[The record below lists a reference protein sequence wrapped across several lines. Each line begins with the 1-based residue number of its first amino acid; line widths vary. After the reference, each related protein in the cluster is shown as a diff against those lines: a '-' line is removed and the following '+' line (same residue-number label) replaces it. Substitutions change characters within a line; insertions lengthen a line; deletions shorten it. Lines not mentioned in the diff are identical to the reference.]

1 MPGVRISTKL
11 GLGLTLTSAVILGAY
26 GYSQLQKEEH
36 DLRTATEQA
45 ARLLA
50 TALQVA
56 MENAL
61 RDGQAADV
69 NEILESLDH
78 RDPTVDVFVFDA
90 QAVPLVR
97 SPGSSQTLHLVEDAS
112 RRVLKTHHSLT
123 HFAGPKK
130 LSHLLIVLPLHS
142 DDNTNVVGALAVVKP
157 LDGLRQDLESTS
169 RSTVLSVLT
178 LITGISLVG
187 WLLLMLYLQRPLER
201 VVGAMRAVRGG
212 DFTATVTPGS
222 DDEVGEVVHAF
233 NGMVKELG
241 EARQRLSAEAES
253 RLALEAG
260 LRRVDK
266 LAAVGQLSAG
276 LAHEIGSPLLIL
288 NGRAQALA
296 ARAELPD
303 DVRRNARIL
312 VEQSERIERI
322 VRQLLDLA
330 RRKPSK
336 LESLDALASVRAVV
350 ELLEFDARRR
360 DVRLTFHSEEPL
372 PRVLAD
378 GDGLQQVALNLLTN
392 ALRATPR
399 GGEVR
404 VTLAPSTFQPAPG
417 LRERHGVRLSVEDTG
432 VGMDDAALERVFEP
446 FFTTWSAHGGT
457 GLGLPMVKAIISEHG
472 GAVTVTSRQG
482 QGQGTHFIVHIPSEK
497 EEGTGAV

>member
-1 MPGVRISTKL
+1 
-11 GLGLTLTSAVILGAY
+11 
-26 GYSQLQKEEH
+26 
-36 DLRTATEQA
+36 
-45 ARLLA
+45 
-50 TALQVA
+50 
-56 MENAL
+56 
-61 RDGQAADV
+61 
-69 NEILESLDH
+69 
-78 RDPTVDVFVFDA
+78 
-90 QAVPLVR
+90 
-97 SPGSSQTLHLVEDAS
+97 
-112 RRVLKTHHSLT
+112 
-123 HFAGPKK
+123 
-130 LSHLLIVLPLHS
+130 
-142 DDNTNVVGALAVVKP
+142 
-157 LDGLRQDLESTS
+157 
-169 RSTVLSVLT
+169 
-178 LITGISLVG
+178 
-187 WLLLMLYLQRPLER
+187 
-201 VVGAMRAVRGG
+201 
-212 DFTATVTPGS
+212 
-222 DDEVGEVVHAF
+222 
-233 NGMVKELG
+233 VKELG

-350 ELLEFDARRR
+350 ELLEFDARKR

-404 VTLAPSTFQPAPG
+404 VTLAPSTFQRAPG

-432 VGMDDAALERVFEP
+432 VGMDGAALERVFEP
-446 FFTTWSAHGGT
+446 FFTTWGAHGGT
-457 GLGLPMVKAIISEHG
+457 GLGLPVVKAIVAEHG
-472 GAVTVTSRQG
+472 GAVTVTSR

-497 EEGTGAV
+497 EEGAGAV

>member
-1 MPGVRISTKL
+1 VPGVRISTKL

-36 DLRTATEQA
+36 DLRTATQQA
-45 ARLLA
+45 TRLLA

-69 NEILESLDH
+69 DEILESLEH
-78 RDPTVDVFVFDA
+78 RDPSVDLFLFDA
-90 QAVPLVR
+90 RGAVVVR
-97 SPGSSQTLHLVEDAS
+97 SPGSSETLHLVEDAS
-112 RRVLKTHHSLT
+112 HRVLKTRRSVT
-123 HFAGPKK
+123 HFTGPDK
-130 LSHLLIVLPLHS
+130 LSHLLIMLPLIN
-142 DDNTNVVGALAVVKP
+142 DDDAVVGVLGVVKP
-157 LDGLRQDLESTS
+157 LDGLRQDLESTT
-169 RSTVLSVLT
+169 RTTVLSVLT
-178 LITGISLVG
+178 LIAGISVVG
-187 WLLLMLYLQRPLER
+187 WLLLLLYLQRPLER
-201 VVGAMRAVRGG
+201 VVRAMRAVRGG
-212 DFTATVTPGS
+212 DFTATVAPGGQ
-222 DDEVGEVVHAF
+222 DEVGEVVHAF
-233 NGMVKELG
+233 NAMVRELG
-241 EARQRLSAEAES
+241 EARQRLSAEADS

-296 ARAELPD
+296 ARAELPE

-322 VRQLLDLA
+322 VRQLLDMA
-330 RRKPSK
+330 RRKPSR
-336 LESLDALASVRAVV
+336 LEPLDALAAVRAVV
-350 ELLEFDARRR
+350 ELLEFDARKR
-360 DVRLTFHSEEPL
+360 DVRLTFRCEAPL

-378 GDGLQQVALNLLTN
+378 GDGVQQVALNLIAN

-404 VTLAPSTFQPAPG
+404 VTLSPSSFQPAPG
-417 LRERHGVRLSVEDTG
+417 LRERRGVCLSVEDTG
-432 VGMDDAALERVFEP
+432 VGMDAEALERVFEP
-446 FFTTWSAHGGT
+446 FFTTWGNHGGT
-457 GLGLPMVKAIISEHG
+457 GLGLPVVKAIVAEHG
-472 GAVTVTSRQG
+472 GAVTVTSREG
-482 QGQGTHFIVHIPSEK
+482 QGSHFAVHIPSET
-497 EEGTGAV
+497 EEARGAV

>member
-11 GLGLTLTSAVILGAY
+11 GLGLTLTSAIILGAY
-26 GYSQLQKEEH
+26 GYSQLQREEY
-36 DLRTATEQA
+36 DLRTATEQST
-45 ARLLA
+45 RLLA

-56 MENAL
+56 MENAF
-61 RDGQAADV
+61 RDGQAGDV
-69 NEILESLDH
+69 NEILESLER
-78 RDPTVDVFVFDA
+78 RDPTVDLFVFDA
-90 QAVPLVR
+90 RGAVMVR
-97 SPGSSQTLHLVEDAS
+97 SPGSTQTLHLVEDAS
-112 RRVLKTHHSLT
+112 QRVLKTRHSLT
-123 HFAGPKK
+123 HFAGPDK
-130 LSHLLIVLPLHS
+130 LSHLLVVLPLLS
-142 DDNTNVVGALAVVKP
+142 DDGGAIGALGVVKP
-157 LDGLRQDLESTS
+157 LDGLRQDLEHTT
-169 RSTVLSVLT
+169 RATVLSVLT
-178 LITGISLVG
+178 LIAGISVVG
-187 WLLLMLYLQRPLER
+187 WLLLMLYLQQPLER
-201 VVGAMRAVRGG
+201 VVRGMRAVRGG
-212 DFTATVTPGS
+212 DFTATVVAGG

-233 NGMVKELG
+233 NAMVTELRV
-241 EARQRLSAEAES
+241 ARLRLSEEADS

-330 RRKPSK
+330 RRKPSR
-336 LESLDALASVRAVV
+336 LEPLDALASVRAVV
-350 ELLEFDARRR
+350 DLLEFDARKR
-360 DVRLTFHSEEPL
+360 DVRLTFHFEPAL
-372 PRVLAD
+372 PQVMAD
-378 GDGLQQVALNLLTN
+378 GDGLQQVTLNLLTN

-404 VTLAPSTFQPAPG
+404 VTLKPSTFQPAPG
-417 LRERHGVRLSVEDTG
+417 LRERHGVCLSVEDTG
-432 VGMDDAALERVFEP
+432 VGMDAAALERVFEP
-446 FFTTWSAHGGT
+446 FFSTWGTHGGT
-457 GLGLPMVKAIISEHG
+457 GLGLPVVKAIVAEHG
-472 GAVTVTSRQG
+472 GAVTVTSQQG
-482 QGQGTHFIVHIPSEK
+482 QGSHFVVHIPSAT

>member
-11 GLGLTLTSAVILGAY
+11 GLGLTLTSAVILGSY
-26 GYSQLQKEEH
+26 GYSQLRKEEH

-45 ARLLA
+45 TRLLA

-69 NEILESLDH
+69 DEILESLEH
-78 RDPTVDVFVFDA
+78 RDPTVDVFVFNA
-90 QAVPLVR
+90 QGVPVVR
-97 SPGSSQTLHLVEDAS
+97 SPGSSKTLHLVEDAS
-112 RRVLKTHHSLT
+112 RQVLKAPHALT
-123 HFAGPKK
+123 HFAGPEK
-130 LSHLLIVLPLHS
+130 LSHLIVVLPLSS
-142 DDNTNVVGALAVVKP
+142 DDGGAAAGALTVLKP
-157 LDGLRQDLESTS
+157 LDGLRQDLESTT
-169 RSTVLSVLT
+169 RATVLSVLT
-178 LITGISLVG
+178 LIAGISVVG
-187 WLLLMLYLQRPLER
+187 WLLLMLYLQQPLER
-201 VVGAMRAVRGG
+201 VVRAMRAVRGG
-212 DFTATVTPGS
+212 DFTATVTAGG
-222 DDEVGEVVHAF
+222 DDEVGEVVQAF

-253 RLALEAG
+253 RRALEAG

-288 NGRAQALA
+288 NGRAQGLA
-296 ARAELPD
+296 ARAELPE

-330 RRKPSK
+330 RRKPSR
-336 LESLDALASVRAVV
+336 LEPLDALAPVRAVV
-350 ELLEFDARRR
+350 ELLAFDARKR
-360 DVRLTFHSEEPL
+360 DVRLAFHCEQPL
-372 PRVLAD
+372 PHVLAD

-404 VTLAPSTFQPAPG
+404 VTLSPSTFQPAPG
-417 LRERHGVRLSVEDTG
+417 LRERRGVRLSVEDTG
-432 VGMDDAALERVFEP
+432 VGMEEAALERVFEP

-457 GLGLPMVKAIISEHG
+457 GLGLPVVKAIIAEHG
-472 GAVTVTSRQG
+472 GAVTVASRA
-482 QGQGTHFIVHIPSEK
+482 GQGTHFAVHIPSEK